1 MTAEQAAA
9 AQAAAEIIVVKESSV
24 AIISLNRPKA
34 MNALNHSLMRSL
46 SAALDELERDNET
59 RAIVIT
65 GGPKVFAAGA
75 DIKEMENA
83 TVAEMTVD
91 DYLSHWDRVARF
103 PKPVIAAV
111 GGAALG
117 GGCELAL
124 ACDLIVAGEHAS
136 FGQPEILIGVIPGAG
151 GTQRLTRILGK
162 QRAMELI
169 LTGRRLNARE
179 ALAWGL
185 VNRVAPAESFLDEA
199 KALAKEIAAKA
210 PLAARLAKSAV
221 LRAQDGDLAG
231 GVDYERR
238 LFWSLFA
245 TEDQKEGMKAF
256 SEKRAPLF
264 KGK

>member
-1 MTAEQAAA
+1 MTAEAATA
-9 AQAAAEIIVVKESSV
+9 ASAATEIVVEKAGSV
-24 AIISLNRPKA
+24 AIILLNRPKA

-46 SAALDELERDNET
+46 SSALDELENDSEV
-59 RAIVIT
+59 RAVVIT

-75 DIKEMENA
+75 DIKEMEHSS
-83 TVAEMTVD
+83 VAEMTLD
-91 DYLSHWDRVARF
+91 NYLSHWDRVARF
-103 PKPVIAAV
+103 PKPLVAAV

-124 ACDLIVAGEHAS
+124 ACDLIVAGEQAS

-162 QRAMELI
+162 QRAMELV

-185 VNRVAPAESFLDEA
+185 INRVAPAESFEEEA
-199 KALAKEIAAKA
+199 KALAREIAAKA

-221 LRAQDGDLAG
+221 LRAQDCDLAG

-256 SEKRAPLF
+256 SEKRPPVF